1 MKLLLITITVA
12 LMASDVNGLKCYNCM
27 LRDIFGML
35 TKNCSTEMTCPD
47 FPGQTTAC
55 LKTSIG
61 KKKDDEYQLT
71 YGT

>member
-12 LMASDVNGLKCYNCM
+12 LMASDVNGLKCYTC
-27 LRDIFGML
+27 ML

-47 FPGQTTAC
+47 VPGQTTAC
-55 LKTSIG
+55 LKTSIS
-61 KKKDDEYQLT
+61 KKKDEEYQLT